1 MEFRPTRFSC
11 RTMAPWGV
19 ARGGFLNSAGLKMW
33 LCQIIGDEV
42 AFSELQAARVWL
54 QGAKEGDIGYMNTDT
69 WKMVPQEEGEIE
81 IRCNW
86 V

>member
-1 MEFRPTRFSC
+1 MEFREPRFSC
-11 RTMAPWGV
+11 RTMAPWEDV
-19 ARGGFLNSAGLKMW
+19 RWGFLNGAGLKMW
-33 LCQIIGDEV
+33 LCQITGDEV
-42 AFSELQAARVWL
+42 AFSELQDARVWL
-54 QGAKEGDIGYMNTDT
+54 QGAKEGDIGYMNCD

>member
-1 MEFRPTRFSC
+1 MS
-11 RTMAPWGV
+11 PWEEV
-19 ARGGFLNSAGLKMW
+19 RSGFLNGAGLKMW
-33 LCQIIGDEV
+33 LCQITGDEV
-42 AFSELQAARVWL
+42 AFSELQDARGWL
-54 QGAKEGDIGYMNTDT
+54 QGAKEGDIGYMNCD